1 MGHARPGRGTGEGGA
16 AGIPEQVKHPDRP
29 AGSPDEDGHPLPVDG
44 LFREQAGM
52 LEAHG
57 FETEPQPRKARLR
70 SVVSDLPHVGQRA
83 QPFPMA
89 AARPRAVITGMSFL
103 PERVGPG
110 VSHRICG
117 SGRMRRISPTAPA
130 VPRTRHPAVRNLS
143 SVQRPSWMSFPS
155 RLGGPAGFPTRRCP
169 P

>member
-57 FETEPQPRKARLR
+57 FETEPQPRKTQLR

-110 VSHRICG
+110 GIPQDLRVG
-117 SGRMRRISPTAPA
+117 ADEEDLPPPLQTLTGRAVNQLVILPTI
-130 VPRTRHPAVRNLS
+130 
-143 SVQRPSWMSFPS
+143 
-155 RLGGPAGFPTRRCP
+155 
-169 P
+169 